1 MSIKARARA
10 KINLTLEVLGKR
22 PDGYHEVEM
31 VMQSIELHDYL
42 EFSPTPG
49 KITLTVEG
57 DGLPAGAQNL
67 VYRAADLLRGHRGI
81 RQGASIHLKK
91 YIPVAAGLAGGSADA
106 AATLI
111 ALNKMWGTGLSLLD
125 LMKLGER
132 LGSDIPFCLLGG
144 TALARGRGERVER
157 LPACPGLG
165 VVLVKPPFGLS
176 TAHVYQS
183 YKREVSVDKP
193 DHRGM
198 INAIEKNDARAI
210 CSHLVNMLEP
220 VAIQLQPAISVIKA
234 KLLQAGALGVLM
246 SGSGPTVFGL
256 TPDLDTAHAVA
267 ARYNRRDEQVIVTN
281 ILNTGNKAYISCD

>member
-1 MSIKARARA
+1 MSIKALARA
-10 KINLTLEVLGKR
+10 KINLTLEVIGKR

-49 KITLTVEG
+49 GITLTFEG
-57 DGLPAGAQNL
+57 EGLPAGEQNL
-67 VYRAADLLRGHRGI
+67 VYRAAELLRSYGGI

-106 AATLI
+106 AATLT
-111 ALNKMWGTGLSLLD
+111 ALNKMWGAGLSLAD
-125 LMKLGER
+125 LMKLGEQ

-144 TALARGRGERVER
+144 TALANGRGEKVKR
-157 LPACPGLG
+157 LPACPSMG
-165 VVLVKPPFGLS
+165 VVLVTPPFGLS

-183 YKREVSVDKP
+183 FEQVASINKP

-198 INAIEKNDARAI
+198 ICAIENNEGHTI

-220 VAIQLQPAISVIKA
+220 VASKLQPAIAAIKG
-234 KLLQAGALGVLM
+234 KLLQAGAMGVLM
-246 SGSGPTVFGL
+246 SGSGPTVYGL
-256 TPDLDTAHAVA
+256 TPDRDTAHAVA
-267 ARYNRRDEQVIVTN
+267 DRYDRRDEQVLVTN
-281 ILNTGNKAYISCD
+281 ILNPDL